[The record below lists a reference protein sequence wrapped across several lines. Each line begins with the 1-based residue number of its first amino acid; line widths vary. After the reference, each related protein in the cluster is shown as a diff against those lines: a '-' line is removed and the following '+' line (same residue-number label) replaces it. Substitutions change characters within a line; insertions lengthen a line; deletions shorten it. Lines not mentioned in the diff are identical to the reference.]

1 MERFV
6 RFVVAGGLTLLAGL
20 WVDRLLA
27 WPRAALGVALALAGL
42 CLLGVGIAGELEVE
56 Y

>member
-6 RFVVAGGLTLLAGL
+6 RLVVAGGLALLAGL
-20 WVDRLLA
+20 WIERLVS
-27 WPRAALGVALALAGL
+27 WPRAALGVALALVGL
-42 CLLGVGIAGELEVE
+42 SLLGVGIAGELD